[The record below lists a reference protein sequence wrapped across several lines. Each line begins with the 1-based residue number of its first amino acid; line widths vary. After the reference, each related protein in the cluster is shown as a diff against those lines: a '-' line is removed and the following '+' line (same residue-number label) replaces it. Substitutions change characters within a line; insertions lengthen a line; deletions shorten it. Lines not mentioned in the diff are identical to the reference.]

1 MKPSSASSHWAL
13 AEAAL
18 AAFSVAPHAL
28 GGLWVRSPPGPV
40 RTLFLELAAEWQL
53 NATAKRIPL
62 HVQESRLLGGIELAQ
77 TLATGRLH
85 WESGLLAQSDGGVVI
100 LSMAER
106 AQRQTVA
113 HLCSALDT
121 GTLKLAREG
130 LNQSVPAA
138 FGVIALDEGL
148 EGEHPQNAL
157 TERLGLR
164 VDLGSL
170 SVHDALSSDVDR
182 ANLINAQMRWMSVA
196 VPDSLIEALAATTL
210 ALGIDSPR
218 ALVLTSRLIKIL
230 AALEGRTE
238 AIEVDLER
246 AVVMAL
252 AHRATRL
259 PEQPPEEADEEPSEP
274 EPQEAQTEPN
284 EQEPKEN
291 KDQPTDAPPLE
302 ALIEA
307 ALAYIPAGLL
317 ASLRQGHQ
325 PRSKSSGGGKSGT
338 QQRHKQ
344 RGRPVG
350 TEPGDPRRGGRLNLM
365 ATLRAAAPWQTL
377 RRQQATSARQGQ
389 LHIKPSDFRT
399 TRFRHQRE
407 STTLFVVDA
416 SGSAAMHRMAEAK
429 GAVELLLADC
439 YSRRDSVALIAFR
452 GNKAEL
458 LLPPTRSLVRAKKA
472 LAALPGG
479 GGTPL
484 AHAVELTTLLSE
496 QILRD
501 GATPTAVFLTD
512 GVANIARDGT
522 PGRQRAK
529 EEAMTAAKQ
538 FKALKS
544 RALVI
549 NASPRAQQKAR
560 ELADALG
567 GQYLAMPQAD
577 AKGLRNIVQSA
588 EAIS

>member
-1 MKPSSASSHWAL
+1 M
-13 AEAAL
+13 
-18 AAFSVAPHAL
+18 
-28 GGLWVRSPPGPV
+28 
-40 RTLFLELAAEWQL
+40 RTLFLELAADWQL
-53 NATAKRIPL
+53 TNVAKRIPL
-62 HVQESRLLGGIELAQ
+62 HAQESRLLGGLELTQ
-77 TLATGRLH
+77 TLATGKLH
-85 WESGLLAQSDGGVVI
+85 WESGLLAQSHGGVVT
-100 LSMAER
+100 LTMAER
-106 AQRQTVA
+106 VQRQTIA
-113 HLCSALDT
+113 HLCSALDA
-121 GTLKLAREG
+121 GSLKLAREG
-130 LNQSVPAA
+130 LSQTVPAA

-148 EGEHPQNAL
+148 EGEQPQTAL

-164 VDLGSL
+164 VDLENL
-170 SVHDALSSDVDR
+170 SIHDALPSDIDSASLR
-182 ANLINAQMRWMSVA
+182 SAQRSWLTVA
-196 VPDSLIEALAATTL
+196 LDDALVEALAATTL

-218 ALVLTSRLIKIL
+218 AMVLTARLIKIL
-230 AALEGRTE
+230 AALEGRSEATE
-238 AIEVDLER
+238 GDLER

-252 AHRATRL
+252 AHRSTRL
-259 PEQPPEEADEEPSEP
+259 PELPPENSDEETREP
-274 EPQEAQTEPN
+274 EPEPENEPAEESEPPDNQEQSEVT
-284 EQEPKEN
+284 
-291 KDQPTDAPPLE
+291 PPLD
-302 ALIEA
+302 AVIEA
-307 ALAYIPAGLL
+307 AIAHIPPGLL

-325 PRSKSSGGGKSGT
+325 PRGKNSSGGKSGT

-350 TEPGDPRRGGRLNLM
+350 TEAGDPRKGSRLNLM

-377 RRQQATSARQGQ
+377 RRQQATADRQGQ
-389 LHIKPSDFRT
+389 LQIKPSDFRT
-399 TRFRHQRE
+399 TRFRHRRE

-452 GNKAEL
+452 GDKAEL

-496 QILRD
+496 QIIRD

-529 EEAMTAAKQ
+529 EEAMMAAKH
-538 FKALKS
+538 FRALNS

-549 NASPRAQQKAR
+549 DASPRTQQKAR

-577 AKGLRNIVQSA
+577 AQGMRNIVRSA
-588 EAIS
+588 EAIN

>member
-1 MKPSSASSHWAL
+1 MMPSSASSQWAL

-28 GGLWVRSPPGPV
+28 GGIWVRSPPGPV
-40 RTLFLELAAEWQL
+40 RTLFLELAEDWQL
-53 NATAKRIPL
+53 STIAKRIPL
-62 HVQESRLLGGIELAQ
+62 HAQESRLLGGIELTQ
-77 TLATGRLH
+77 TLATGKLH
-85 WESGLLAQSDGGVVI
+85 WESGLLAQSHGGVVT
-100 LSMAER
+100 LTMAER
-106 AQRQTVA
+106 VQRQTIA
-113 HLCSALDT
+113 HLCSALDAGSLT
-121 GTLKLAREG
+121 LAREG
-130 LNQSVPAA
+130 LSQTVPAA
-138 FGVIALDEGL
+138 FGIIALDEGL
-148 EGEHPQNAL
+148 EGEQPQTAL

-164 VDLGSL
+164 VDLGNL
-170 SVHDALSSDVDR
+170 SIHDALSSDMDS
-182 ANLINAQMRWMSVA
+182 ANLRNAQARWAA
-196 VPDSLIEALAATTL
+196 VTLDDALVEALAATTL

-218 ALVLTSRLIKIL
+218 AMVLTARLIKIL
-230 AALEGRTE
+230 AALEGRSE
-238 AIEVDLER
+238 AIDADLER

-252 AHRATRL
+252 AHRSTRL
-259 PEQPPEEADEEPSEP
+259 PELPPENADEEAREP
-274 EPQEAQTEPN
+274 EPQDEQTEETESPDN
-284 EQEPKEN
+284 QEQPEI
-291 KDQPTDAPPLE
+291 TPPLD
-302 ALIEA
+302 AVIEA
-307 ALAYIPAGLL
+307 AIAHIPPGLL

-325 PRSKSSGGGKSGT
+325 PRGKSSSGGKSGT

-344 RGRPVG
+344 RGRP
-350 TEPGDPRRGGRLNLM
+350 
-365 ATLRAAAPWQTL
+365 PWQTL
-377 RRQQATSARQGQ
+377 RRQQAAADRQGQ
-389 LHIKPSDFRT
+389 LQIKPSDFRT
-399 TRFRHQRE
+399 TRFRHRRE

-452 GNKAEL
+452 GDKAEL

-529 EEAMTAAKQ
+529 EEAMTAAKH
-538 FKALKS
+538 FRALNS

-549 NASPRAQQKAR
+549 DASPRAQQKAR

-577 AKGLRNIVQSA
+577 AAGMRNIVRSA
-588 EAIS
+588 EAVN

>member
-1 MKPSSASSHWAL
+1 MPSLASKHWAL

-40 RTLFLELAAEWQL
+40 RTLFLELAADWQL
-53 NATAKRIPL
+53 SGTAKRIPL
-62 HVQESRLLGGIELAQ
+62 HAQESRLLGGIELTQ
-77 TLATGRLH
+77 TLTSGKLH
-85 WESGLLAQSDGGVVI
+85 WESGLLTQSHGGVVT
-100 LSMAER
+100 LAMAER
-106 AQRQTVA
+106 VQRQTIA
-113 HLCSALDT
+113 HVCSALDA
-121 GTLKLAREG
+121 GTLTLAREG
-130 LNQSVPAA
+130 MSQTVPAA
-138 FGVIALDEGL
+138 FGLIALDEGL
-148 EGEHPQNAL
+148 EEEQPQAAL

-164 VDLGSL
+164 IDLGSL
-170 SVHDALSSDVDR
+170 SVHDALPSDIDR
-182 ANLINAQMRWMSVA
+182 ANLLDAQACWTSV
-196 VPDSLIEALAATTL
+196 VLQDSLIETLAATTL

-218 ALVLTSRLIKIL
+218 AMVLTSRLIKIL

-238 AIEVDLER
+238 AIEADLER
-246 AVVMAL
+246 AVIMAL

-259 PEQPPEEADEEPSEP
+259 PELPPEDTGEEIPESEPPEAQSEEPEEEAPDSREQP
-274 EPQEAQTEPN
+274 EVTPPI
-284 EQEPKEN
+284 
-291 KDQPTDAPPLE
+291 DAM
-302 ALIEA
+302 IEA
-307 ALAYIPAGLL
+307 AIAHIPSGLL
-317 ASLRQGHQ
+317 ASLRAGHQ
-325 PRSKSSGGGKSGT
+325 PRGKSSTGGKSGS

-350 TEPGDPRRGGRLNLM
+350 TEAGDPRRGGRLNLM

-377 RRQQATSARQGQ
+377 RRQQATEPRQAH

-452 GNKAEL
+452 GSTAEL

-529 EEAMTAAKQ
+529 NEAMTAAKQ
-538 FKALKS
+538 FRALNS

-549 NASPRAQQKAR
+549 DASPRTQQKAR
-560 ELADALG
+560 ELAQALG

-577 AKGLRNIVQSA
+577 AEGLRNIVRSV
-588 EAIS
+588 EANN

>member
-1 MKPSSASSHWAL
+1 MMPSSASSQWAL

-28 GGLWVRSPPGPV
+28 GGIWVRSPPGPV
-40 RTLFLELAAEWQL
+40 RTLFLELAEDWQL
-53 NATAKRIPL
+53 STIAKRIPL
-62 HVQESRLLGGIELAQ
+62 HAQESRLLGGIELTQ
-77 TLATGRLH
+77 TLATGKLH
-85 WESGLLAQSDGGVVI
+85 WESGLLAQSHGGVVT
-100 LSMAER
+100 LTMAER
-106 AQRQTVA
+106 VQRQTIA
-113 HLCSALDT
+113 HLCSALDAGSLT
-121 GTLKLAREG
+121 LAREG
-130 LNQSVPAA
+130 LSQTVPAA
-138 FGVIALDEGL
+138 FGIIALDEGL
-148 EGEHPQNAL
+148 EGEQPQTAL

-164 VDLGSL
+164 VDLGNL
-170 SVHDALSSDVDR
+170 SIHDALSSDIDS
-182 ANLINAQMRWMSVA
+182 ANLRNAQARWAAVA
-196 VPDSLIEALAATTL
+196 LDDALVEALAATTL

-218 ALVLTSRLIKIL
+218 AMVLTARLIKIL
-230 AALEGRTE
+230 AALEGRSE
-238 AIEVDLER
+238 AIDADLER

-252 AHRATRL
+252 AHRSTRL
-259 PEQPPEEADEEPSEP
+259 PELPPENADEEAREP
-274 EPQEAQTEPN
+274 EPQDEQTEETESPDN
-284 EQEPKEN
+284 QEQPEI
-291 KDQPTDAPPLE
+291 TPPLD
-302 ALIEA
+302 AVIEA
-307 ALAYIPAGLL
+307 AIAHIPPGLL

-325 PRSKSSGGGKSGT
+325 PRGKSSSGGKSGT

-350 TEPGDPRRGGRLNLM
+350 TEAGDPRRGSRLNLM

-377 RRQQATSARQGQ
+377 RRQQAAADRQGQ
-389 LHIKPSDFRT
+389 LQIKPSDFRT
-399 TRFRHQRE
+399 TRFRHRRE

-452 GNKAEL
+452 GDKAEL

-529 EEAMTAAKQ
+529 EEAMTAAKH
-538 FKALKS
+538 FRALNS

-549 NASPRAQQKAR
+549 DASPRAQQKAR

-577 AKGLRNIVQSA
+577 AAGMRNIVRSA
-588 EAIS
+588 EAVN

>member
-1 MKPSSASSHWAL
+1 MMPTSASSHWAL
-13 AEAAL
+13 AEEAL

-28 GGLWVRSPPGPV
+28 GGIWVRSSPGPV
-40 RTLFLELAAEWQL
+40 RTLFLELAEDWQL
-53 NATAKRIPL
+53 NRIAKRIPL
-62 HVQESRLLGGIELAQ
+62 HAQEARLLGGIELTQ
-77 TLATGRLH
+77 TLATGKLH
-85 WESGLLAQSDGGVVI
+85 WETGLLAQSHGGVI
-100 LSMAER
+100 TLTMAER
-106 AQRQTVA
+106 VQRQTIA

-121 GTLKLAREG
+121 GNLRLAREG
-130 LNQSVPAA
+130 LSQTVPAA

-148 EGEHPQNAL
+148 EGEQPQTAL

-164 VDLGSL
+164 VDLSSL
-170 SVHDALSSDVDR
+170 SVHDALPSDIDSAR
-182 ANLINAQMRWMSVA
+182 LLNAQANWTSVTLS
-196 VPDSLIEALAATTL
+196 DDLTEALAVTTL
-210 ALGIDSPR
+210 ALGIESPR
-218 ALVLTSRLIKIL
+218 AMVIASRLMKIL
-230 AALEGRTE
+230 AAINDRSAATE
-238 AIEVDLER
+238 ADLER
-246 AVVMAL
+246 AVIMSL

-259 PEQPPEEADEEPSEP
+259 PELPPEDDDNEASEP
-274 EPQEAQTEPN
+274 EPQEAQSEEPESPSNN
-284 EQEPKEN
+284 EQSEV
-291 KDQPTDAPPLE
+291 TPPLD
-302 ALIEA
+302 AVIESA
-307 ALAYIPAGLL
+307 IAHIPAGLL

-325 PRSKSSGGGKSGT
+325 PRGKSSAGGKSGS

-350 TEPGDPRRGGRLNLM
+350 TEPGDPRRGSRLNLM

-377 RRQQATSARQGQ
+377 RRRQPNPGQQGQ
-389 LHIKPSDFRT
+389 LLIKPSDFRT

-452 GNKAEL
+452 GDKAEL

-484 AHAVELTTLLSE
+484 AHAVELTTVLSE
-496 QILRD
+496 QIMRD

-529 EEAMTAAKQ
+529 EEAMAAAKQ
-538 FKALKS
+538 FRALNS

-549 NASPRAQQKAR
+549 DASPRAQEKAR
-560 ELADALG
+560 ELAAALG
-567 GQYLAMPQAD
+567 GRYLAMPQAD
-577 AKGLRNIVQSA
+577 AQGLRNMVRSA
-588 EAIS
+588 EAVN